1 MRCKLL
7 IAAVLSAS
15 GTFAQTAQTTLF
27 RAVMLASNTVPPAG
41 WDASGAADILVHVV
55 RDSSGNVL
63 SGSVDFSLS
72 YEFPNDAT
80 VTGLGITSATAGEV
94 AIGTDIMA
102 TAGSGHIYQQ
112 VQVLPGDQ
120 SGLSTLN
127 ALLTNPSQYSVSVL
141 TTDNPAGA
149 MAGQLQPAN
158 TAVLMAE
165 LASSNATGAATV
177 TIYYTGPAYAITSAE
192 VTLQIAYQFPAQVT
206 FSAIRIYAGQGQS
219 GKLAVA
225 ADVIPGTQ
233 SAAAGTGVQ
242 AVPSTQ
248 IDISNPQM
256 VAAVQGMLLGPTA
269 YSVDVDTAEY
279 PSAALSGQL
288 RGTDSMTF
296 QIANTAGPDSTSQIV
311 LHTLRWASG
320 AVLAGTVIFDINYR
334 MAAGTGISELDIDGD
349 ISASPM
355 GAIATDPSGSGNV
368 YAFATV
374 YSGAGLTSLSDIV
387 SNPENHQLDIQTST
401 SSAAI
406 TVPLALPNTAAPVV
420 SAVIPIVEDKT
431 LTTFA
436 PGELVEIYG
445 TNLAKVTTDL
455 SGWPGGSLPDLLN
468 GVAVAVGGQRGRLL
482 YVSPTQVDAELAFE
496 TQTGAQLLSVN
507 NGNAPSAPISMT
519 VAAVAPALYG
529 FVFKNADFSLVG
541 ASNPAHAGDVLVLYA
556 TGMGQ
561 TTPMLATGQSIPLG
575 PPFFD
580 TAPGTV
586 LMGGETANVI
596 YSIAASPYVAGLY
609 QMAVTTPAGLGPGSV
624 PLVASVGGVASNTVT
639 IPVQ

>member
-1 MRCKLL
+1 MRGKLL
-7 IAAVLSAS
+7 IAAALSAS
-15 GTFAQTAQTTLF
+15 GIFAQTAQTALF
-27 RAVMLASNTVPPAG
+27 RAVMLAANTVPPAA

-55 RDSSGNVL
+55 RDSSGNIL

-80 VTGLGITSATAGEV
+80 VTGLGIAGDI
-94 AIGTDIMA
+94 AMATDIMA
-102 TAGSGHIYQQ
+102 AAGSGHIYQQ
-112 VQVLPGDQ
+112 VQVMAGDQ
-120 SGLSTLN
+120 AGLSTLN

-141 TTDNPAGA
+141 TTDNPSGA
-149 MAGQLQPAN
+149 IAGQLQPAN
-158 TAVLMAE
+158 AAVLMAE
-165 LASSNATGAATV
+165 LASSNASGAATV

-192 VTLQIAYQFPAQVT
+192 VTMQIAYQFPAQVT
-206 FSAIRIYAGQGQS
+206 FSATRIYAGQDQS
-219 GKLAVA
+219 GALAVA

-233 SAAAGTGVQ
+233 SVASGAGVQ
-242 AVPSTQ
+242 AIPGTQ
-248 IDISNPQM
+248 IDMSNPQM
-256 VAAVQGMLLGPTA
+256 VEAVQGILLGPTN
-269 YSVDVDTAEY
+269 YSVDVDTVEY

-296 QIANTAGPDSTSQIV
+296 EIPNTAGPNSASQIV
-311 LHTLRWASG
+311 LHTLRLSSG

-334 MAAGTGISELDIDGD
+334 LAAGAGISELDIDGD
-349 ISASPM
+349 ISASPI
-355 GAIATDPSGSGNV
+355 GTVTTDPSGSGNV

-387 SNPENHQLDIQTST
+387 SDPENHELNIQTTT
-401 SSAAI
+401 SPAAI
-406 TVPLALPNTAAPVV
+406 TVPLAPPNTSAPVV
-420 SAVIPIVEDKT
+420 NAVISIVEDKT

-468 GVAVAVGGQRGRLL
+468 GVAVAVGSQRGRLL

-496 TQTGAQLLSVN
+496 TQAGAQFLSVN
-507 NGNAPSAPISMT
+507 NGNAPSAPISMN
-519 VAAVAPALYG
+519 VAAVAPALYD

-580 TAPGTV
+580 TAPVTV
-586 LMGGETANVI
+586 TMGGQNANVI
-596 YSIAASPYVAGLY
+596 YSIAAPPYVAGLY
-609 QMAVTTPAGLGPGSV
+609 QMAVTTPAGLGAGSV
-624 PLVASVGGVASNTVT
+624 PVVASVGGVASNTVT